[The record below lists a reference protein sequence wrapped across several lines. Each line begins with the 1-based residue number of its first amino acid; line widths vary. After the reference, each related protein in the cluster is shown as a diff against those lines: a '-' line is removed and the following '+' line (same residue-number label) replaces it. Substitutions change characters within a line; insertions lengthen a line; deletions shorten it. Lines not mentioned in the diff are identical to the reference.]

1 MLAALYLRFFES
13 IPAKIA
19 FRLPHMRLLA
29 LLLIPALAI
38 AEDWPEF
45 RGPQHQGQSSAIGL
59 PTEWNANFNKNVVW
73 KAALPGIGWSSPVAV
88 GDKIYLTTAVTTSG
102 EEKPVADRSLRA
114 LCVSA
119 TDGKVLWDKEVF
131 PQTAATAPNIH
142 KKNSHASPTPIFE
155 NERLYVH
162 FGHQGTA
169 CLNAADGTPVWTTR
183 EFAYKPVHGNGGSP
197 VIEGDLLIFNAD
209 AEVDPAVIALDKA
222 TGKQR
227 WKFTRVS
234 DAKRKFSFST
244 PLVIDVNGQRQLI
257 TPGSGVVNALD
268 PVTGTEI
275 WKVRY
280 DQGYSVVPRPVFA
293 HGMVF
298 IATGYDKPTVI
309 AIRVDGTGDVTDTH
323 VAWKLEKYAPHN
335 PSMVVVG
342 DELYL
347 VADNGL
353 LSCLDAKTGTAH
365 YQERCTGPISAS
377 ILHAD
382 GKLYLQDEKGLG
394 IIVKPGKSFTIIA
407 QNDLAERS
415 LASYGVIGDDLL
427 IRTEK
432 SLWRVGSK

>member
-1 MLAALYLRFFES
+1 MRPL
-13 IPAKIA
+13 I
-19 FRLPHMRLLA
+19 LP
-29 LLLIPALAI
+29 LLLTSITALAQ
-38 AEDWPEF
+38 DWPEF
-45 RGPQHQGQSSAIGL
+45 RGPDKQGNSATIGL
-59 PTEWNANFNKNVVW
+59 PTEWNPNLNKNIVW
-73 KAALPGIGWSSPVAV
+73 KAALPGVGWSSPVVV
-88 GDKIYLTTAVTTSG
+88 GDRIYVTSAVPIGG
-102 EEKPVADRSLRA
+102 EEKPVIDRSLRA

-119 TDGKVLWDKEVF
+119 TDGKVIWDKEVF

-142 KKNSHASPTPIFE
+142 KKNSHASPTAIFE
-155 NERLYVH
+155 ADKLYVH

-169 CLNAADGTPVWTTR
+169 CLNAADGSIVWSTR
-183 EFAYKPVHGNGGSP
+183 EFAYEPVHGNGGSP
-197 VIEGDLLIFNAD
+197 VIEGDLLIYNAD
-209 AEVDPAVIALDKA
+209 AAKEPAVIALDKT

-227 WKFTRVS
+227 WKFARVS

-244 PLVIDVNGQRQLI
+244 PLVIDVNGKRQLI

-268 PVTGTEI
+268 PVTGAEI
-275 WKVRY
+275 WKARY
-280 DQGYSVVPRPVFA
+280 DQGYSVVPRPVYA

-309 AIRVDGTGDVTDTH
+309 AVKVDGTGDVTDTH
-323 VAWKLEKYAPHN
+323 VAWKMEKYAPHN

-347 VADNGL
+347 VADNGI

-394 IIVKPGKSFTIIA
+394 VIVKPGKTFTVLA
-407 QNDLAERS
+407 KNDLTERS
-415 LASYGVIGDDLL
+415 LASYAVVGDDLL
-427 IRTEK
+427 IRTENN
-432 SLWRVGSK
+432 LWRVGTK

>member
-1 MLAALYLRFFES
+1 
-13 IPAKIA
+13 
-19 FRLPHMRLLA
+19 MRILA
-29 LLLIPALAI
+29 LLFIPVLAI

-45 RGPQHQGQSSAIGL
+45 RGPSRQGQSSAIGL
-59 PTEWNANFNKNVVW
+59 PTEWNASFNKNVIW

-88 GDKIYLTTAVTTSG
+88 GDKIYLTSAVTIGG
-102 EEKPVADRSLRA
+102 EEKPIADRSLRA

-119 TDGKVLWDKEVF
+119 TDGKVVWDKEVF
-131 PQTAATAPNIH
+131 PQIAATAPNIH
-142 KKNSHASPTPIFE
+142 KKNSHASPTAIFE
-155 NERLYVH
+155 NDRLYVH

-169 CLNAADGTPVWTTR
+169 CLNALDGAIVWSTR

-197 VIEGDLLIFNAD
+197 VIEGDMLIYNAD
-209 AEVDPAVIALDKA
+209 AEADPSVIALDKT

-227 WKFTRVS
+227 WKFARVS

-244 PLVIDVNGQRQLI
+244 PLMIDVNGKRQLI
-257 TPGSGVVNALD
+257 TAGSGVVNALD
-268 PVTGTEI
+268 PVTGSEI

-280 DQGYSVVPRPVFA
+280 DQGYSVVPRPVYA

-298 IATGYDKPTVI
+298 IATGYDKPTVL
-309 AIRVDGTGDVTDTH
+309 AIRVDGSGDVTDSH

-377 ILHAD
+377 ILYAD

-394 IIVKPGKSFTIIA
+394 VIVKPGKTFTVLGK
-407 QNDLAERS
+407 NDLAERS

-427 IRTEK
+427 IRTEQN
-432 SLWRVGSK
+432 LWRVGSK

>member
-1 MLAALYLRFFES
+1 
-13 IPAKIA
+13 
-19 FRLPHMRLLA
+19 MRILA
-29 LLLIPALAI
+29 LLFIPVLAI

-45 RGPQHQGQSSAIGL
+45 RGPSRQGQSSAIGL
-59 PTEWNANFNKNVVW
+59 PTEWNASFNKNVIW

-88 GDKIYLTTAVTTSG
+88 GDKIYLTSAVTIGG

-119 TDGKVLWDKEVF
+119 TDGKVVWDKEVF
-131 PQTAATAPNIH
+131 PQIAATAPNIH
-142 KKNSHASPTPIFE
+142 KKNSHASPTAIFE
-155 NERLYVH
+155 NDRLYVH

-169 CLNAADGTPVWTTR
+169 CLNALDGAIVWSTR

-197 VIEGDLLIFNAD
+197 VIEGDLLIYNAD
-209 AEVDPAVIALDKA
+209 AEADPSVIALDKT

-227 WKFTRVS
+227 WKFARVS

-244 PLVIDVNGQRQLI
+244 PLMIDVNGKRQLI
-257 TPGSGVVNALD
+257 TAGSGVVNALD
-268 PVTGTEI
+268 PVTGSEI

-280 DQGYSVVPRPVFA
+280 DQGYSVVPRPVYA

-298 IATGYDKPTVI
+298 IATGYDKPTVL
-309 AIRVDGTGDVTDTH
+309 AIRVDGSGDVSDSH
-323 VAWKLEKYAPHN
+323 VSWKLEKYAPHN

-377 ILHAD
+377 ILYAD

-394 IIVKPGKSFTIIA
+394 VIVKPGKTFTVLGK
-407 QNDLAERS
+407 NDLAERS

-427 IRTEK
+427 IRTEQN
-432 SLWRVGSK
+432 LWRVGSK